1 MNFGSFLTFT
11 ANKSSV
17 YYFTSRTC
25 SLLLTKICIVQ
36 FGCMTISEVSTHIS
50 LITILLSSRSIQ
62 SIKSLTI
69 PDFKTFIPPQVSH
82 NHLNY
87 YTANGWNNKLIW
99 NSKFTIIPKKVLLCS
114 KHPTG
119 TIKRRNKQY
128 GSLIMTPRQKEYSK
142 YSLLT
147 TICWKEKFNANKL
160 NSGKI
165 ISCCLFKDSML

>member
-36 FGCMTISEVSTHIS
+36 FGCMTISAVSTHIS
-50 LITILLSSRSIQ
+50 RITILLSSLSIL
-62 SIKSLTI
+62 SIKSPIIL
-69 PDFKTFIPPQVSH
+69 DFRIFTPLQVSH

-87 YTANGWNNKLIW
+87 YTVNGWNNKLTW
-99 NSKFTIIPKKVLLCS
+99 NSKFITILKRVLLS
-114 KHPTG
+114 LKHPIG
-119 TIKRRNKQY
+119 TIKRRSKQF

-165 ISCCLFKDSML
+165 ISCRLFKDSML